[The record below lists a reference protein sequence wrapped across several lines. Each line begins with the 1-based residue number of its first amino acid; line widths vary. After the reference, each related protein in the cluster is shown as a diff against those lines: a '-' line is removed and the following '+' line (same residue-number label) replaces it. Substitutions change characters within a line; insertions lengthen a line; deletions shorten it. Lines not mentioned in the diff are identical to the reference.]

1 MDSDELRKREI
12 KTHITQYAIIDH
24 ELLSIVAC
32 TKRNF
37 RSGEKNCRSSSAEQP
52 GGRYLVR
59 GCSRLKKKKTNEIPN
74 CGGGGNND
82 RFHAM
87 CDGVRHNGYKS
98 LS

>member
-1 MDSDELRKREI
+1 MDRDKPKKKKI
-12 KTHITQYAIIDH
+12 KTHITQYVIIDH

-37 RSGEKNCRSSSAEQP
+37 RSGGKKRP
-52 GGRYLVR
+52 GGRHLVR
-59 GCSRLKKKKTNEIPN
+59 GRSRLKKKKQTRFLNH
-74 CGGGGNND
+74 GGGGNND